1 VGTSAVRP
9 IRSALVAD
17 CLFCRLVA
25 GEVPSARVVETDTTL
40 AFRDINPQAPVH
52 VLVIPKDHVSH
63 VQAVTADHGAL
74 LGELFATI
82 REVAV
87 AEGLADQGGT
97 GEPAYRVV
105 ANVGAAA
112 GMSVPHLHFHVLGGR
127 RLAWPPG

>member
-1 VGTSAVRP
+1 M
-9 IRSALVAD
+9 AD
-17 CLFCRLVA
+17 CLFCRVVA
-25 GEVPSARVVETDTTL
+25 GEIPSTRVVETETTL

-52 VLVIPKDHVSH
+52 VLVIPKRHVAH
-63 VQAVTADHGAL
+63 VQELTADHGEL
-74 LGELFATI
+74 LADVFATI
-82 REVAV
+82 REVA
-87 AEGLADQGGT
+87 AIDGLSDHEGT

>member
-1 VGTSAVRP
+1 MS
-9 IRSALVAD
+9 D

-25 GEVPSARVVETDTTL
+25 GEIPSTRVVETDTTL

-52 VLVIPKDHVSH
+52 VLVIPKRHVAHIQELS
-63 VQAVTADHGAL
+63 ADHGEL
-74 LGELFATI
+74 LGDLFATV
-82 REVAV
+82 REVA
-87 AEGLADQGGT
+87 ALDGLADHDGS

>member
-1 VGTSAVRP
+1 VPDA
-9 IRSALVAD
+9 

-25 GEVPSARVVETDTTL
+25 GEIPSTRVVETDTTI

-52 VLVIPKDHVSH
+52 VLVIPKRHVTH
-63 VQAVTADHGAL
+63 IQELTADHGEL

-82 REVAV
+82 RQVADG
-87 AEGLADQGGT
+87 EGLADHDGS